1 MTFLDSSVII
11 DMLEGVSE
19 VVKYVEDRSQPYLT
33 SSVCVF
39 EVVNGRVG
47 SGETDVVGVRQEF
60 GGVHS
65 IDLNEQIALEA
76 ARLQDQLMDDGERMA
91 ARDLLI
97 AATARSTGSELIA
110 ADTDFETRL
119 LTDLMDV
126 TNLRTED

>member
-1 MTFLDSSVII
+1 
-11 DMLEGVSE
+11 MLEGVPD
-19 VVKYVEDRSQPYLT
+19 VVEYVEDRSQPYLT

-39 EVVNGRVG
+39 EVINGRVG
-47 SGETDVVGVRQEF
+47 TGETDVVDVRQEF

-65 IDLNEQIALEA
+65 IDLNEQIALGA

-97 AATARSTGSELIA
+97 AATARSTGSELVV
-110 ADTDFETRL
+110 ADTDFETRFF
-119 LTDLMDV
+119 TDIMDV